1 MIAKS
6 ILAVIPLVGYVRAHG
21 CFWHESMFGFNVTDS
36 NSPQYGGRDNRPQS
50 PLKGLPFE
58 QWWMH
63 GHLDRPPHP
72 DSVFEFP
79 AGGTA
84 TAELACDKD
93 ATSWWP
99 SGPGGNQQNG
109 NDPCPGPP
117 SKLIHAN
124 GINDLGGCAM
134 AIAYKSDV
142 KNVKPED
149 LVVFSVNHQ
158 CIWTRY
164 TDFQ

>member
-1 MIAKS
+1 MLAKF
-6 ILAVIPLVGYVRAHG
+6 ILAALPLVGYVRAHG
-21 CFWHESMFGFNVTDS
+21 CFWHESMFGFNVTDT

-63 GHLDRPPHP
+63 GHLDQPPHP
-72 DSVFEFP
+72 NSVFEFP

-99 SGPGGNQQNG
+99 SGPGGNRQNG

-117 SKLIHAN
+117 S
-124 GINDLGGCAM
+124 
-134 AIAYKSDV
+134 
-142 KNVKPED
+142 
-149 LVVFSVNHQ
+149 
-158 CIWTRY
+158 
-164 TDFQ
+164 